1 VDSNAYLDKA
11 EPFAADFLAGRAEDV
26 DPGSRAP
33 GAFQGVLMAVHVPE
47 DVLYAVRG
55 RGGGGGGGSPEH
67 GGLLSVCVGCK
78 EAGHKG

>member
-55 RGGGGGGGSPEH
+55 RGGGGGGVHQSMGGS
-67 GGLLSVCVGCK
+67 
-78 EAGHKG
+78 